1 MTRLRPAVAETLV
14 LPEQLRHE
22 EASGWISRLESAIAE
37 HQRARTGAPARI
49 DCAALDRF
57 DSSAVVVL
65 LAAMRCAEG
74 AGVKL
79 ELANLPQ
86 KLMKL
91 ASLYGADRLLLNA
104 VV

>member
-1 MTRLRPAVAETLV
+1 MAETLV

-22 EASGWISRLESAIAE
+22 EASGWIGRLERAIVE
-37 HQRARTGAPARI
+37 HQRAGQGVPARI
-49 DCAALDRF
+49 DCAALERF

-65 LAAMRCAEG
+65 LAALRCSES

-91 ASLYGADRLLLNA
+91 ASLYGADGLLVKA

>member
-1 MTRLRPAVAETLV
+1 MAEALA

-22 EASGWISRLESAIAE
+22 EASGWIGRLERTIAQ
-37 HQRARTGAPARI
+37 QRRGTQGDTARI

-65 LAAMRCAEG
+65 LAALRCAEG
-74 AGVKL
+74 AGIKH
-79 ELANLPQ
+79 ELVNLPE
-86 KLMKL
+86 KLLKL
-91 ASLYGADRLLLNA
+91 ASLYGADGLLLNA